1 MVRNH
6 PHPSSFIN
14 RFMSTEVNT
23 TIKLNK
29 VEKAKAA
36 KDGLDVKGE
45 LEHFA
50 KIGWEAVDKT
60 DLETR
65 LKWLGIF
72 YRPVTPGQFM
82 VRMRVPNGFV
92 TSEQM
97 RVLAGAIERYGEE
110 GTADITTRQ
119 NIQLR
124 GVRLEDIPDIFSKFK
139 EVGLT
144 SIQSG
149 MDNVRNLTGSPTAG
163 IDPDELVDTR
173 QMNQKVQDMI
183 TNSGEGNYS
192 FSNLPRKF
200 NIAIEGGRDNSI
212 HAELNDLAFIPAYKD
227 GVLGF
232 NVLVGGYLS
241 AQRCAESIPMG
252 VWIPANDE
260 DVVEFSRAVL
270 TVYTENGGQEGL
282 RASRPKARMMWL
294 IETWGMEKFRAEIAK
309 EFGKTLAD
317 AAPEDEITQD
327 KKDHLGVHPQKQEGY
342 SYVGLHVPMG
352 RLTAEP
358 MFELARLAEVYGN
371 GEIRL
376 TVEQNAIIPHIA
388 NENVE
393 TFLSEPLL
401 EKFTISPSTLTR
413 SVISCTGARYCN
425 FALIET
431 KQRALK
437 LAQEL
442 DLELD
447 IPNRVRLH
455 WTGCPNSCG
464 QPQAGDIGLMGTK
477 VRKDGKAVEGAK
489 IFTGGKV
496 GHGAELGTEI
506 NKGVACEDLK
516 TTLRS
521 LLIEKFDAKLKDG
534 VVIEEP
540 LSVVE
545 IAETPKPDANNSSVN
560 TDIAQ
565 ATKVFFANSWKEAAC
580 SDSEY
585 ILETAEKAGIEIESS
600 CRAGTCGTCTA
611 TVLKGEVT
619 YEQDY
624 DALSDLEPGTIL
636 TCCSKP
642 VSSIVIDA

>member
-1 MVRNH
+1 MT
-6 PHPSSFIN
+6 
-14 RFMSTEVNT
+14 TESNIK
-23 TIKLNK
+23 IKLNK
-29 VEKAKAA
+29 VEKVKAA
-36 KDGLDVKGE
+36 KDGLDVKNE

-50 KIGWEAVDKT
+50 KIGWEALDKG

-65 LKWLGIF
+65 LKWVGLF

-82 VRMRVPNGFV
+82 LRMRLPNGIV

-97 RVLAGAIERYGEE
+97 RVLAKAIERYGED

-124 GVRLEDIPDIFSKFK
+124 GIRLEDIPEIFSRFK

-149 MDNVRNLTGSPTAG
+149 MDNVRNLTGSPVAG
-163 IDPDELVDTR
+163 IDPDELIDTR
-173 QMNQKVQDMI
+173 EMNQKVQDMI
-183 TNSGEGNYS
+183 TNNGEGNYS

-200 NIAIEGGRDNSI
+200 NIAIEGARDNSI

-232 NVLVGGYLS
+232 NILVGGYLS
-241 AQRCAESIPMG
+241 AQRCAESIPLG
-252 VWIPANDE
+252 VWIPANDQ
-260 DVVEFSRAVL
+260 DVVEMSRAIL
-270 TVYTENGGQEGL
+270 TVYTNNGAKEGL

-294 IETWGMEKFRAEIAK
+294 IDTWGVEKFRAEIEK
-309 EFGKTLAD
+309 ELGKSLAD
-317 AAPEDEITQD
+317 AAAKDEITQD
-327 KKDHLGVHPQKQEGY
+327 KKDHLGVHPQKQSGY

-352 RLTAEP
+352 RLAAEP

-401 EKFTISPSTLTR
+401 EQFTINPSTLTR

-442 DLELD
+442 DQELD

-455 WTGCPNSCG
+455 WTGCPNACG

-477 VRKDGKAVEGAK
+477 VRQDGKAVEGVK

-496 GHGAELGTEI
+496 GQGAELGTLI
-506 NKGVACEDLK
+506 NKGVPGDDIKA
-516 TTLRS
+516 TLRN
-521 LLIEKFDAKLKDG
+521 LLIEQFNAKLKDG
-534 VVIEEP
+534 VVIEE
-540 LSVVE
+540 S
-545 IAETPKPDANNSSVN
+545 
-560 TDIAQ
+560 
-565 ATKVFFANSWKEAAC
+565 ATKEPPAITETTAANGKESTASSTTKIFFANSWKEAAC
-580 SDSEY
+580 GENEY
-585 ILETAEKAGIEIESS
+585 ILDAAEKAEIEIESS
-600 CRAGTCGTCTA
+600 CRAGTCGTCSA
-611 TVLKGEVT
+611 KVLKGEVT
-619 YEQDY
+619 YEEDY
-624 DALSDLEPGTIL
+624 DALGSLELGEIL
-636 TCCSKP
+636 TCCAKP

>member
-1 MVRNH
+1 MT
-6 PHPSSFIN
+6 I
-14 RFMSTEVNT
+14 EAE
-23 TIKLNK
+23 IKLNK
-29 VEKAKAA
+29 VEKVKAA
-36 KDGLDVKGE
+36 KDGLDVKHE

-50 KIGWEAVDKT
+50 QIGWEAVDKV

-82 VRMRVPNGFV
+82 LRMRVPNGV
-92 TSEQM
+92 VSSEQM
-97 RVLAGAIERYGEE
+97 RVLASAIERYRED
-110 GTADITTRQ
+110 GTADVTTRQ

-124 GVRLEDIPDIFSKFK
+124 GIRLEDTPDIFRKFK

-149 MDNVRNLTGSPTAG
+149 MDNVRNLTGSPVAG
-163 IDPDELVDTR
+163 IDPDELIDTR
-173 QMNQKVQDMI
+173 VMMQKVQDMI
-183 TNSGEGNYS
+183 TNNGEGNYA

-200 NIAIEGGRDNSI
+200 NIAIEGARDNSI

-227 GVLGF
+227 GQLGF

-241 AQRCAESIPMG
+241 AQRCAESIPLG
-252 VWIPANDE
+252 VWVQANDE
-260 DVVEFSRAVL
+260 EVVAMSRAVL
-270 TVYTENGGQEGL
+270 TVYTKNGGKEGL

-294 IETWGMEKFRAEIAK
+294 IETWGVEKFRQEI
-309 EFGKTLAD
+309 EQELGKPLAD

-327 KKDHLGVHPQKQEGY
+327 KKDHLGVHPQKQSGY

-352 RLTAEP
+352 RLAAEP

-376 TVEQNAIIPHIA
+376 TVEQNVIIPYIA
-388 NENVE
+388 NENVS

-401 EKFTISPSTLTR
+401 KQFTINPSTLTR

-442 DLELD
+442 DQELD
-447 IPNRVRLH
+447 IPDRVRLH

-477 VRKDGKAVEGAK
+477 VRQDGKAVEGAK
-489 IFTGGKV
+489 IFAGGKV
-496 GHGAELGTEI
+496 GKDAELGTVI
-506 NKGVACEDLK
+506 NQGVALDDIK
-516 TTLRS
+516 VTLRN
-521 LLIEKFDAKLKDG
+521 LLIEKFNAKLKDG
-534 VVIEEP
+534 VIIEQP
-540 LSVVE
+540 QT
-545 IAETPKPDANNSSVN
+545 IAEATPANLEKASAV
-560 TDIAQ
+560 TTTT
-565 ATKVFFANSWKEAAC
+565 TKIFFANAWKETAC
-580 SDSEY
+580 NDNEY
-585 ILETAEKAGIEIESS
+585 ILDAAEKAEIEIENS

-611 TVLKGEVT
+611 KVLKGEVT
-619 YEQDY
+619 YEEDY
-624 DALSDLEPGTIL
+624 DALGSLEPGEIL
-636 TCCSKP
+636 TCCAKP

>member
-1 MVRNH
+1 MTIEAD
-6 PHPSSFIN
+6 SK
-14 RFMSTEVNT
+14 
-23 TIKLNK
+23 IKLNK
-29 VEKAKAA
+29 VEKVKAA
-36 KDGLDVKGE
+36 KDGLDVKNE
-45 LEHFA
+45 LDHFA
-50 KIGWEAVDKT
+50 QIGWEAVDKA

-72 YRPVTPGQFM
+72 YRPVTPGKFM
-82 VRMRVPNGFV
+82 LRMRVPNGV
-92 TSEQM
+92 VNSEQM
-97 RVLAGAIERYGEE
+97 RVLASAIERYGEE

-124 GVRLEDIPDIFSKFK
+124 GIRLEDIPEIFARFK

-149 MDNVRNLTGSPTAG
+149 MDNVRNLTGSPVAG
-163 IDPDELVDTR
+163 IDPDELIDTR
-173 QMNQKVQDMI
+173 EMNQKVQDMI
-183 TNSGEGNYS
+183 TNNGEGNYS

-200 NIAIEGGRDNSI
+200 NIAIEGARDNSI

-241 AQRCAESIPMG
+241 AQRCAESIPLG
-252 VWIPANDE
+252 VWVPAEDE
-260 DVVEFSRAVL
+260 AVVKLSRAVL
-270 TVYTENGGQEGL
+270 TVYTENGGKEGL
-282 RASRPKARMMWL
+282 RASRPKARLMWL
-294 IETWGMEKFRAEIAK
+294 IETWGVEKFRESL
-309 EFGKTLAD
+309 EQELGKKLAD
-317 AAPEDEITQD
+317 AAPKDEITQD
-327 KKDHLGVHPQKQEGY
+327 KKDHLGVHPQKQTGF

-352 RLTAEP
+352 RLAAEP
-358 MFELARLAEVYGN
+358 MFELARLAEVYGS

-376 TVEQNAIIPHIA
+376 TVEQNAIIPDVA

-393 TFLSEPLL
+393 TLLSEPLL
-401 EKFTISPSTLTR
+401 QEFSINPTTLTR

-442 DLELD
+442 DRELD

-489 IFTGGKV
+489 IFAGGKV
-496 GHGAELGTEI
+496 GKGAELGTLI
-506 NKGVACEDLK
+506 NKGVAVDELK

-521 LLIEKFDAKLKDG
+521 LLIEQFNAKLKDG
-534 VVIEEP
+534 VTIEEP
-540 LSVVE
+540 QAVVE
-545 IAETPKPDANNSSVN
+545 APKVDSPKKADSSVG
-560 TDIAQ
+560 
-565 ATKVFFANSWKEAAC
+565 TKVFFANSWRESSCA
-580 SDSEY
+580 ENEF
-585 ILETAEKAGIEIESS
+585 ILDAAEKVEIEIESS

-611 TVLKGEVT
+611 KVLKGEVT
-619 YEQDY
+619 YDADY
-624 DALSDLEPGTIL
+624 DALSGLEPGEIL
-636 TCCSKP
+636 TCCAKP

>member
-1 MVRNH
+1 
-6 PHPSSFIN
+6 
-14 RFMSTEVNT
+14 MSTEANT
-23 TIKLNK
+23 KIKLNK
-29 VEKAKAA
+29 VEKVKAE
-36 KDGLDVKGE
+36 KDGLDVKNE

-50 KIGWEAVDKT
+50 KIGWEAVDKV

-82 VRMRVPNGFV
+82 IRMRVPNGV
-92 TSEQM
+92 VSSEQM
-97 RVLAGAIERYGEE
+97 RVLAAGIERYGED
-110 GTADITTRQ
+110 GTADVTTRQ

-124 GVRLEDIPDIFSKFK
+124 GVRLEDTPELFSRFK

-144 SIQSG
+144 SVQSG
-149 MDNVRNLTGSPTAG
+149 MDNVRNLTGSPVAG

-173 QMNQKVQDMI
+173 EMMQKVQDMI
-183 TNSGEGNYS
+183 TNNGEGNYS

-200 NIAIEGGRDNSI
+200 NIAIEGARDNSI

-241 AQRCAESIPMG
+241 AQRCAESIPLG
-252 VWIPANDE
+252 AWIPANDE
-260 DVVEFSRAVL
+260 DVVELSRAVL
-270 TVYTENGGQEGL
+270 TVYNKNGGKEGL
-282 RASRPKARMMWL
+282 RSSRPKARMMWL
-294 IETWGMEKFRAEIAK
+294 VETWGVEKFRQEIEK

-317 AAPEDEITQD
+317 AAPVDEITQD

-352 RLTAEP
+352 RLSAEP

-376 TVEQNAIIPHIA
+376 TVEQNVIIPNIA
-388 NENVE
+388 NENIE

-401 EKFTISPSTLTR
+401 EQFTISPSTLTR

-442 DLELD
+442 DSELD

-477 VRKDGKAVEGAK
+477 VRQDGQAVEGVKVFA
-489 IFTGGKV
+489 GGKV
-496 GHGAELGTEI
+496 GKDAELGTLI
-506 NKGVACEDLK
+506 NKGVAADDIK
-516 TTLRS
+516 ATLRN
-521 LLIEKFDAKLKDG
+521 LLIEKFEAKLKEG
-534 VVIEEP
+534 
-540 LSVVE
+540 VE
-545 IAETPKPDANNSSVN
+545 IESPQPVKEAPKADVETSPASSPS
-560 TDIAQ
+560 T
-565 ATKVFFANSWKEAAC
+565 TKIFFANSWKDVGC
-580 SDSEY
+580 SDNEY
-585 ILETAEKAGIEIESS
+585 ILDAAEKVGIEIENS
-600 CRAGTCGTCTA
+600 CRAGTCGTCSA
-611 TVLKGEVT
+611 KVLKGEVT
-619 YEQDY
+619 YEEDY
-624 DALSDLEPGTIL
+624 DALSGLEAGEIL
-636 TCCSKP
+636 TCCAKP
-642 VSSIVIDA
+642 VSSVVIDA

>member
-1 MVRNH
+1 MT
-6 PHPSSFIN
+6 
-14 RFMSTEVNT
+14 TEADT
-23 TIKLNK
+23 KIKLNK
-29 VEKAKAA
+29 VEKVKAA
-36 KDGLDVKGE
+36 KDGLDVKNE

-50 KIGWEAVDKT
+50 QIGWEAVDKA

-82 VRMRVPNGFV
+82 IRMRVPNGV
-92 TSEQM
+92 VSSEQM
-97 RVLAGAIERYGEE
+97 RILAGAIERYGEE
-110 GTADITTRQ
+110 GTADVTTRQ

-124 GVRLEDIPDIFSKFK
+124 GVRLEDIPEIFRKFK

-149 MDNVRNLTGSPTAG
+149 MDNVRNLTGSPVAG
-163 IDPDELVDTR
+163 IDPDELIDTR
-173 QMNQKVQDMI
+173 EMMQKTQDMI

-200 NIAIEGGRDNSI
+200 NIAIEGARDNSI

-232 NVLVGGYLS
+232 NILVGGYLS
-241 AQRCAESIPMG
+241 AQRCAESIPLG
-252 VWIPANDE
+252 AWIPTNDE
-260 DVVEFSRAVL
+260 DVVELSRAVL
-270 TVYTENGGQEGL
+270 TVYTENGGKEGL
-282 RASRPKARMMWL
+282 RASRPKARLMWL
-294 IETWGMEKFRAEIAK
+294 IETWGMEQFRAEVEK
-309 EFGKTLAD
+309 EFGKTLAE

-352 RLTAEP
+352 RLSAEP

-376 TVEQNAIIPHIA
+376 TVEQNIIIPNIA
-388 NENVE
+388 NENIE

-401 EKFTISPSTLTR
+401 EQFTTAPSTLSR

-425 FALIET
+425 FAIIET
-431 KQRALK
+431 KQRAWK

-442 DLELD
+442 DQELD

-477 VRKDGKAVEGAK
+477 VRVDGKAVEGAK

-496 GHGAELGTEI
+496 GQGAELGTMI
-506 NKGVACEDLK
+506 NKGVACDDLK

-521 LLIEKFDAKLKDG
+521 LLIEKFNAKLKDG

-540 LSVVE
+540 QPTV
-545 IAETPKPDANNSSVN
+545 ETPKPDSEESRDSTTN
-560 TDIAQ
+560 
-565 ATKVFFANSWKEAAC
+565 TKVFFANSWKEAAC
-580 SDSEY
+580 LNNEY
-585 ILETAEKAGIEIESS
+585 ILDTAEKAGIEIENS

-611 TVLKGEVT
+611 KVLKGEVT
-619 YEQDY
+619 YDEDY
-624 DALSDLEPGTIL
+624 DALSGLESGEVL
-636 TCCSKP
+636 TCCAKP
-642 VSSIVIDA
+642 VSLVVVDA

>member
-1 MVRNH
+1 MT
-6 PHPSSFIN
+6 
-14 RFMSTEVNT
+14 TEADSK
-23 TIKLNK
+23 IKLNK
-29 VEKAKAA
+29 VEKVKAA
-36 KDGLDVKGE
+36 KDGLDVKNE

-50 KIGWEAVDKT
+50 RIGWEAVDKA

-72 YRPVTPGQFM
+72 YRPVTPGKFM
-82 VRMRVPNGFV
+82 LRMRVPNGILN
-92 TSEQM
+92 SEQM
-97 RVLAGAIERYGEE
+97 RVLASAIERYGDE

-124 GVRLEDIPDIFSKFK
+124 GIRLEDIPDIFARFK

-149 MDNVRNLTGSPTAG
+149 MDNVRNLTGSPVTG
-163 IDPDELVDTR
+163 IDPNELIDTR
-173 QMNQKVQDMI
+173 VMNQKVQDMI
-183 TNSGEGNYS
+183 TNNGEGNYS

-200 NIAIEGGRDNSI
+200 NIAIEGARDNSI

-241 AQRCAESIPMG
+241 AQRCAESIPLG
-252 VWIPANDE
+252 VWVPAE
-260 DVVEFSRAVL
+260 DDDAVVDLSRAVL
-270 TVYTENGGQEGL
+270 TVYTENGGKEGL
-282 RASRPKARMMWL
+282 RASRPKARLMWL
-294 IETWGMEKFRAEIAK
+294 IETWGVEKFRQALEQELGYA
-309 EFGKTLAD
+309 LAD
-317 AAPEDEITQD
+317 AAPTDEITQD
-327 KKDHLGVHPQKQEGY
+327 KKDHLGIHPQKQEGY
-342 SYVGLHVPMG
+342 SYIGLHVPMG
-352 RLTAEP
+352 RLDAES
-358 MFELARLAEVYGN
+358 MFELTRLAEVYGN

-376 TVEQNAIIPHIA
+376 TVEQNAIIPNIA

-401 EKFTISPSTLTR
+401 DLFSIDPSTLTR

-442 DLELD
+442 DRELD
-447 IPNRVRLH
+447 IPQRVRLH

-489 IFTGGKV
+489 IFAGGKV
-496 GHGAELGTEI
+496 GKEAELGTLI
-506 NKGVACEDLK
+506 DKGVAVDDLK
-516 TTLRS
+516 ATLRN
-521 LLIEKFDAKLKDG
+521 LLIERFNATLKDG
-534 VVIEEP
+534 VVIDEP
-540 LSVVE
+540 QAVVE
-545 IAETPKPDANNSSVN
+545 APKA
-560 TDIAQ
+560 DISEQKDTADT
-565 ATKVFFANSWKEAAC
+565 AVGTKVFFANSWKESSCAENEFVLDA
-580 SDSEY
+580 
-585 ILETAEKAGIEIESS
+585 AEKAGIEIESS

-611 TVLKGEVT
+611 KVLKGEVT
-619 YEQDY
+619 YDSDY
-624 DALSDLEPGTIL
+624 DALSGLETGEIL
-636 TCCSKP
+636 TCCAKP
-642 VSSIVIDA
+642 VSSLVIDA

>member
-1 MVRNH
+1 MT
-6 PHPSSFIN
+6 
-14 RFMSTEVNT
+14 TEANT
-23 TIKLNK
+23 SIKLNK
-29 VEKAKAA
+29 IEKVKAA
-36 KDGLDVKGE
+36 KDGLDVKNE

-50 KIGWEAVDKT
+50 EIGWEALDKVD
-60 DLETR
+60 LQTR

-82 VRMRVPNGFV
+82 VRMRVPNGV
-92 TSEQM
+92 VSSEQM

-124 GVRLEDIPDIFSKFK
+124 GVRLEDIPDIFRKFK

-149 MDNVRNLTGSPTAG
+149 MDNVRNLTGSPVAG
-163 IDPDELVDTR
+163 IDPDELIDTR

-183 TNSGEGNYS
+183 TNNGEGNYA
-192 FSNLPRKF
+192 FTNLPRKF
-200 NIAIEGGRDNSI
+200 NIAIEGARDNSI

-252 VWIPANDE
+252 VWVPAKDE
-260 DVVEFSRAVL
+260 DVVGLSRAIL
-270 TVYTENGGQEGL
+270 TVYTENGGKEGL

-294 IETWGMEKFRAEIAK
+294 IETWGMEKFRAEVEK
-309 EFGKTLAD
+309 EFGKTLAT
-317 AAPEDEITQD
+317 AAPKDEITQD
-327 KKDHLGVHPQKQEGY
+327 KKDHLGVHPQKQSGY

-352 RLTAEP
+352 RLTADY
-358 MFELARLAEVYGN
+358 MFELAKLAEVYGN
-371 GEIRL
+371 SEIRL
-376 TVEQNAIIPHIA
+376 TVEQNVIIPNIA
-388 NENVE
+388 EENIE
-393 TFLSEPLL
+393 TFLSEPML
-401 EKFTISPSTLTR
+401 EKFTINPSTLTR
-413 SVISCTGARYCN
+413 SVISCTGAQYCN

-431 KQRALK
+431 KQRALQ

-442 DLELD
+442 DEELE

-496 GHGAELGTEI
+496 GKGAELGTQI

-521 LLIEKFDAKLKDG
+521 LLIEEFDAKLKDG
-534 VVIEEP
+534 VVIEQPQAIVDSPKSDAPESSDN
-540 LSVVE
+540 SV
-545 IAETPKPDANNSSVN
+545 S
-560 TDIAQ
+560 
-565 ATKVFFANSWKEAAC
+565 ATKIFFANSWKEVAC
-580 SDSEY
+580 SDKEY
-585 ILETAEKAGIEIESS
+585 ILDAAEKVGIEIENS
-600 CRAGTCGTCTA
+600 CRAGTCGTCSA
-611 TVLKGEVT
+611 KILKGEVT
-619 YEQDY
+619 YEEDY
-624 DALSDLEPGTIL
+624 DALSGLESGEIL

-642 VSSIVIDA
+642 VSSVVIDA

>member
-1 MVRNH
+1 MTIEAD
-6 PHPSSFIN
+6 SK
-14 RFMSTEVNT
+14 
-23 TIKLNK
+23 IKLNK
-29 VEKAKAA
+29 VEKVKAA
-36 KDGLDVKGE
+36 KDGLDVKNE
-45 LEHFA
+45 LDHFA
-50 KIGWEAVDKT
+50 QIGWEAVDKA

-72 YRPVTPGQFM
+72 YRPVTPGKFM
-82 VRMRVPNGFV
+82 LRMRVPNGV
-92 TSEQM
+92 VNSEQM
-97 RVLAGAIERYGEE
+97 RVLASAIERYGEE

-124 GVRLEDIPDIFSKFK
+124 GIRLEDIPEIFARFK

-149 MDNVRNLTGSPTAG
+149 MDNVRNLTGSPVAG
-163 IDPDELVDTR
+163 IDPDELIDTR
-173 QMNQKVQDMI
+173 EMNQKVQEMI
-183 TNSGEGNYS
+183 TNNGEGNYS

-200 NIAIEGGRDNSI
+200 NIAIEGARDNSI

-241 AQRCAESIPMG
+241 AQRCAESIPLG
-252 VWIPANDE
+252 VWVPAEDE
-260 DVVEFSRAVL
+260 AVVELSRAVL
-270 TVYTENGGQEGL
+270 TVYTENGGKEGL
-282 RASRPKARMMWL
+282 RASRPKARLMWL
-294 IETWGMEKFRAEIAK
+294 IETWGVEKFRESLEQELGNK
-309 EFGKTLAD
+309 LAD
-317 AAPEDEITQD
+317 AAPKDEITQD
-327 KKDHLGVHPQKQEGY
+327 KKDHLGVHPQKQTGF

-352 RLTAEP
+352 RLAAEP
-358 MFELARLAEVYGN
+358 MFELARLAEVYGS
-371 GEIRL
+371 GEIRF
-376 TVEQNAIIPHIA
+376 TVEQNAIIPDVA

-393 TFLSEPLL
+393 TLLSEPLL
-401 EKFTISPSTLTR
+401 QEFSINPTTLTR

-442 DLELD
+442 DRELD

-477 VRKDGKAVEGAK
+477 VRQDGKAVEGAK
-489 IFTGGKV
+489 IFAGGKV
-496 GHGAELGTEI
+496 GKGAELGTLI
-506 NKGVACEDLK
+506 NKGVAVDELK

-521 LLIEKFDAKLKDG
+521 LLIEQFNAKLKDG
-534 VVIEEP
+534 VTIEEP
-540 LSVVE
+540 QAVVE
-545 IAETPKPDANNSSVN
+545 APKVDSPKKADSSVG
-560 TDIAQ
+560 
-565 ATKVFFANSWKEAAC
+565 TKVFFANSWRESSCA
-580 SDSEY
+580 ENEF
-585 ILETAEKAGIEIESS
+585 ILDAAEKVEIEIESS

-611 TVLKGEVT
+611 KVLKGEVT
-619 YEQDY
+619 YDADY
-624 DALSDLEPGTIL
+624 DALSGLEPGEIL
-636 TCCSKP
+636 TCCAKP

>member
-1 MVRNH
+1 MT
-6 PHPSSFIN
+6 
-14 RFMSTEVNT
+14 TESEIK
-23 TIKLNK
+23 IKLNK
-29 VEKAKAA
+29 VEKVKAA
-36 KDGLDVKGE
+36 KDGLDVKNE

-50 KIGWEAVDKT
+50 RIGWEAVDKA

-82 VRMRVPNGFV
+82 LRMRVPNGV
-92 TSEQM
+92 LNSQQM
-97 RVLAGAIERYGEE
+97 RVLASAIERYGEE

-124 GVRLEDIPDIFSKFK
+124 GIRLEDIPEIFSKFK

-149 MDNVRNLTGSPTAG
+149 MDNVRNLTGSPVAG
-163 IDPDELVDTR
+163 IDPDELIDTR
-173 QMNQKVQDMI
+173 VMNQKVQDMI
-183 TNSGEGNYS
+183 TNNGEGNYS

-200 NIAIEGGRDNSI
+200 NIAIEGARDNSI

-252 VWIPANDE
+252 VWVPANDE
-260 DVVEFSRAVL
+260 EVVELSRAIL
-270 TVYTENGGQEGL
+270 TVYTENGAKEGL

-294 IETWGMEKFRAEIAK
+294 IETWGVEKFRAEIEK
-309 EFGKTLAD
+309 ELGKPLAD
-317 AAPEDEITQD
+317 AAPKDEITQD
-327 KKDHLGVHPQKQEGY
+327 KKDHLGVHPQKQSGY

-358 MFELARLAEVYGN
+358 MFELAKLAEVYGN

-401 EKFTISPSTLTR
+401 KQFTINPNTLTR

-442 DLELD
+442 DQELE

-477 VRKDGKAVEGAK
+477 VRQDGKAVEGAK
-489 IFTGGKV
+489 IFAGGKV
-496 GHGAELGTEI
+496 GKGAELGTLI
-506 NKGVACEDLK
+506 NKGVAVDDLK
-516 TTLRS
+516 VTLRS
-521 LLIEKFDAKLKDG
+521 LLIEQFNAKLKDG
-534 VVIEEP
+534 VTIEEP
-540 LSVVE
+540 QTA
-545 IAETPKPDANNSSVN
+545 IAAPEAPEAPKADSEESSASSTN
-560 TDIAQ
+560 L
-565 ATKVFFANSWKEAAC
+565 ATKVFFANSWKESVC
-580 SDSEY
+580 TENEY
-585 ILETAEKAGIEIESS
+585 ILDAADKSGVEIESS

-611 TVLKGEVT
+611 KVLKGEVT
-619 YEQDY
+619 YEEDY
-624 DALSDLEPGTIL
+624 DALSGLEAGEIL
-636 TCCSKP
+636 TCCAKP
-642 VSSIVIDA
+642 VSSIIIDA

>member
-1 MVRNH
+1 
-6 PHPSSFIN
+6 
-14 RFMSTEVNT
+14 MSTEADT

-29 VEKAKAA
+29 VEKVKAV

-50 KIGWEAVDKT
+50 NIGWEAVDKA

-72 YRPVTPGQFM
+72 YRPVTPGKFM
-82 VRMRVPNGFV
+82 VRMRLPNGV
-92 TSEQM
+92 VSSEQM
-97 RVLAGAIERYGEE
+97 RVLASAIERYGDE

-124 GVRLEDIPDIFSKFK
+124 GVRLEDTPDIFRKFK

-149 MDNVRNLTGSPTAG
+149 MDNVRNLTGSPVAG
-163 IDPDELVDTR
+163 IDPDELIDTR
-173 QMNQKVQDMI
+173 SLNQKVQDMI
-183 TNSGEGNYS
+183 TNSGEGNYA

-200 NIAIEGGRDNSI
+200 NIAIEGARDNSI

-241 AQRCAESIPMG
+241 AQRCAESIPLG
-252 VWIPANDE
+252 VWIEANDAN
-260 DVVEFSRAVL
+260 VVELCRAIL
-270 TVYTENGGQEGL
+270 TVYAENGGKEGL

-294 IETWGMEKFRAEIAK
+294 IETWGVEKFRVEIEK

-317 AAPEDEITQD
+317 AAPKDEITQD
-327 KKDHLGVHPQKQEGY
+327 KKDHLGIHPQKQTGY

-352 RLTAEP
+352 RFTAAQ
-358 MFELARLAEVYGN
+358 MFELARLAEVYGSA
-371 GEIRL
+371 EIRL
-376 TVEQNAIIPHIA
+376 TVEQNVIISHIA
-388 NENVE
+388 NENVDV
-393 TFLSEPLL
+393 FLSEPLL
-401 EKFTISPSTLTR
+401 ATFAINPSSLTR
-413 SVISCTGARYCN
+413 SVISCTGAKYCN

-431 KQRALK
+431 KQRALD

-442 DLELD
+442 DQELD
-447 IPNRVRLH
+447 IPKRVRLH

-477 VRKDGKAVEGAK
+477 VRKDGKAVEGVK
-489 IFTGGKV
+489 IYAGGRV
-496 GHGAELGTEI
+496 GHGAELGNII
-506 NKGVACEDLK
+506 NTGVAAEDIK
-516 TTLRS
+516 STLRS
-521 LLIEKFDAKLKDG
+521 LLIEKFDAKIKDG
-534 VVIEEP
+534 VVIEETSP
-540 LSVVE
+540 VKTSQSDL
-545 IAETPKPDANNSSVN
+545 AEPAGLA
-560 TDIAQ
+560 TDSTENGNV
-565 ATKVFFANSWKEAAC
+565 ATKLFFANSWKEAAC

-585 ILETAEKAGIEIESS
+585 ILDAAEKMGVEIENS
-600 CRAGTCGTCTA
+600 CRAGTCGTCIA

-619 YEQDY
+619 YEEDY
-624 DALSDLEPGTIL
+624 DALSGLEPGEIL

-642 VSSIVIDA
+642 VSSVVLDV

>member
-1 MVRNH
+1 MTAE
-6 PHPSSFIN
+6 SD
-14 RFMSTEVNT
+14 TK
-23 TIKLNK
+23 IKLNK
-29 VEKAKAA
+29 VEKVKAA
-36 KDGLDVKGE
+36 KDGLDVKHE

-50 KIGWEAVDKT
+50 KIGWEAVDKQ

-65 LKWLGIF
+65 LKWMGIF
-72 YRPVTPGQFM
+72 YRPVTPGKFM
-82 VRMRVPNGFV
+82 LRMRVPNGV
-92 TSEQM
+92 LTSEQM
-97 RVLAGAIERYGEE
+97 RVLASAIERYGDE

-124 GVRLEDIPDIFSKFK
+124 GIRLEDIPDIFARFK

-149 MDNVRNLTGSPTAG
+149 MDNVRNLTGSPVAG

-173 QMNQKVQDMI
+173 VMNQKVQDMI
-183 TNSGEGNYS
+183 TNNGEGNYS

-200 NIAIEGGRDNSI
+200 NIAIEGARDNSI

-241 AQRCAESIPMG
+241 AQRCAESIPLG
-252 VWIPANDE
+252 VWVPATDE
-260 DVVEFSRAVL
+260 AVVDLSRAVL
-270 TVYTENGGQEGL
+270 TVYTENGAKEGL

-294 IETWGMEKFRAEIAK
+294 VETWGVEKFRAELEK
-309 EFGKTLAD
+309 ELGQPLAD
-317 AAPEDEITQD
+317 AAPKDEITQD
-327 KKDHLGVHPQKQEGY
+327 KKDHLGVHRQKQPGY

-352 RLTAEP
+352 RLAAEP

-388 NENVE
+388 NENVD

-401 EKFTISPSTLTR
+401 EQFTISPNTLTR

-442 DLELD
+442 DRELD
-447 IPNRVRLH
+447 IPQRVRLH

-477 VRKDGKAVEGAK
+477 VRQDGKAVEGAK
-489 IFTGGKV
+489 IFVGGKV
-496 GHGAELGTEI
+496 GKGAELGTLV
-506 NKGVACEDLK
+506 NKGVALDDIK
-516 TTLRS
+516 TNLRD
-521 LLIEKFDAKLKDG
+521 LLIERFNAKLKDG
-534 VVIEEP
+534 IVIDEPTIESETAPAPPEEK
-540 LSVVE
+540 S
-545 IAETPKPDANNSSVN
+545 TSS
-560 TDIAQ
+560 TT
-565 ATKVFFANSWKEAAC
+565 TKVFFANSWKESLC
-580 SDSEY
+580 SENDY
-585 ILETAEKAGIEIESS
+585 ILDAADKASVEIENS

-611 TVLKGEVT
+611 KVLKGEVT
-619 YEQDY
+619 YEEDY
-624 DALSDLEPGTIL
+624 EALGDLEPGAIL
-636 TCCSKP
+636 TCCAKP

>member
-1 MVRNH
+1 
-6 PHPSSFIN
+6 
-14 RFMSTEVNT
+14 MSIEADTP
-23 TIKLNK
+23 IKLNK
-29 VEKAKAA
+29 VEKVKAA
-36 KDGLDVKGE
+36 KDGLDVKNE

-50 KIGWEAVDKT
+50 KIGWESLEKG

-72 YRPVTPGQFM
+72 HRPVTPGQFM
-82 VRMRVPNGFV
+82 LRMRLPNGV
-92 TSEQM
+92 LNSEQM
-97 RVLAGAIERYGEE
+97 RVLASAIERYGDD

-124 GVRLEDIPDIFSKFK
+124 GIRLEDIPELFNRFK

-149 MDNVRNLTGSPTAG
+149 MDNVRNLTGSPVAG
-163 IDPDELVDTR
+163 IDPDELIDTR
-173 QMNQKVQDMI
+173 VMNQKVQDMI

-200 NIAIEGGRDNSI
+200 NIAIEGARDNSI

-241 AQRCAESIPMG
+241 AQRCAESISMN
-252 VWIPANDE
+252 VWLPAEDE
-260 DVVEFSRAVL
+260 DIVEFSRAVL
-270 TVYTENGGQEGL
+270 TVYTQNGGKEGL

-294 IETWGMEKFRAEIAK
+294 IETWGVEKFRAEIEK
-309 EFGKTLAD
+309 EFGKTLAE
-317 AAPEDEITQD
+317 AAPKDEITQD
-327 KKDHLGVHPQKQEGY
+327 KKDHLGVYPQKQPGY
-342 SYVGLHVPMG
+342 NYVGLHVPMG
-352 RLTAEP
+352 RLTADT

-371 GEIRL
+371 DEIRL

-388 NENVE
+388 DENIE

-401 EKFTISPSTLTR
+401 EQFSITPSTLTR
-413 SVISCTGARYCN
+413 SVISCTGAQYCN

-437 LAQEL
+437 LAREL
-442 DLELD
+442 DEELE
-447 IPNRVRLH
+447 IPQRVRLH

-496 GHGAELGTEI
+496 GKDAELGTLI
-506 NKGVACEDLK
+506 NKGVAAEDLK
-516 TTLRS
+516 SSLRS
-521 LLIEKFDAKLKDG
+521 LLIEQFNAKLKDG
-534 VVIEEP
+534 VVIEDATP
-540 LSVVE
+540 AV
-545 IAETPKPDANNSSVN
+545 ETPKSDSEER
-560 TDIAQ
+560 TTKKIK
-565 ATKVFFANSWKEAAC
+565 TKVFFGNSWKEATC
-580 SDSEY
+580 NEDEY
-585 ILETAEKAGIEIESS
+585 ILDAADKVGVEIENS

-611 TVLKGEVT
+611 KVLKGEVT
-619 YEQDY
+619 YDDDY
-624 DALSDLEPGTIL
+624 DALSSLEPGEIL

>member
-1 MVRNH
+1 
-6 PHPSSFIN
+6 
-14 RFMSTEVNT
+14 MSAQANT
-23 TIKLNK
+23 KIKLNK
-29 VEKAKAA
+29 VEKVKAE
-36 KDGLDVKGE
+36 KDGLDVKHE

-50 KIGWEAVDKT
+50 QIGWEAVDKA

-82 VRMRVPNGFV
+82 IRMRVPNGVV

-97 RVLAGAIERYGEE
+97 RVLAEGIERYDED
-110 GTADITTRQ
+110 GTADVTTRQ

-124 GVRLEDIPDIFSKFK
+124 GVRLEDVPELFSRFK

-149 MDNVRNLTGSPTAG
+149 MDNVRNLTGSPVAG

-173 QMNQKVQDMI
+173 QMMQKVQDMI
-183 TNSGEGNYS
+183 TNNGEGNYS

-200 NIAIEGGRDNSI
+200 NIAIEGARDNSI

-232 NVLVGGYLS
+232 NILVGGYLS
-241 AQRCAESIPMG
+241 AQRCAESIPLG
-252 VWIPANDE
+252 AWIPANDE
-260 DVVEFSRAVL
+260 DVVELSRAVL

-282 RASRPKARMMWL
+282 RTSRPKARMMWL
-294 IETWGMEKFRAEIAK
+294 VETWGVEKFRQEIAK
-309 EFGKTLAD
+309 EFGKPLAD

-327 KKDHLGVHPQKQEGY
+327 KKDHLGIHPQKQEGY
-342 SYVGLHVPMG
+342 SYVGLHIPMG
-352 RLTAEP
+352 RLSAEP

-376 TVEQNAIIPHIA
+376 TVEQNVIIPNIA
-388 NENVE
+388 NENIE

-401 EKFTISPSTLTR
+401 KQFTIAPSTLTR

-442 DLELD
+442 DSELD
-447 IPNRVRLH
+447 LPNRVRLH

-477 VRKDGKAVEGAK
+477 VRQDGQAVEGVK

-496 GHGAELGTEI
+496 GKGAELGTLI
-506 NKGVACEDLK
+506 NKGVAANDIK
-516 TTLRS
+516 ATLRN

-534 VVIEEP
+534 VEIEEP
-540 LSVVE
+540 QPVVE
-545 IAETPKPDANNSSVN
+545 APKADVETSPASSPS
-560 TDIAQ
+560 TI
-565 ATKVFFANSWKEAAC
+565 KIFFANSWKEAGC
-580 SDSEY
+580 SDNEY
-585 ILETAEKAGIEIESS
+585 ILDSAEKAGIEIENS

-611 TVLKGEVT
+611 KVLKGEVT
-619 YEQDY
+619 YEEDY
-624 DALSDLEPGTIL
+624 EALSGIEAGEIL
-636 TCCSKP
+636 TCCAKP
-642 VSSIVIDA
+642 ASSVVIDA

>member
-1 MVRNH
+1 MT
-6 PHPSSFIN
+6 
-14 RFMSTEVNT
+14 TEADSKT
-23 TIKLNK
+23 KIKLNK
-29 VEKAKAA
+29 VEKVKAA
-36 KDGLDVKGE
+36 KDGLDVKNE

-50 KIGWEAVDKT
+50 KIGWEAVDKA

-72 YRPVTPGQFM
+72 YRPVTPGKFM
-82 VRMRVPNGFV
+82 LRMRVPNGILN
-92 TSEQM
+92 SEQM
-97 RVLAGAIERYGEE
+97 RVLASAIERYGDE

-124 GVRLEDIPDIFSKFK
+124 GIHLEDIPEIFARFK

-149 MDNVRNLTGSPTAG
+149 MDNVRNLTGSPVAG

-173 QMNQKVQDMI
+173 VMNQKVQDMI
-183 TNSGEGNYS
+183 TNNGEGNYA

-200 NIAIEGGRDNSI
+200 NIAIEGARDNSI

-227 GVLGF
+227 RVLGF

-241 AQRCAESIPMG
+241 AQRCAESIPLG
-252 VWIPANDE
+252 VWLPAE
-260 DVVEFSRAVL
+260 DDAVVDLSRAVL
-270 TVYTENGGQEGL
+270 TVYTENGGKEGL
-282 RASRPKARMMWL
+282 RTSRPKARLMWL
-294 IETWGMEKFRAEIAK
+294 IETWGVEKFRQSLEQ
-309 EFGKTLAD
+309 ELGYSLAD
-317 AAPEDEITQD
+317 AAPKDEITQD
-327 KKDHLGVHPQKQEGY
+327 KKDHLGVHPQKQSGY
-342 SYVGLHVPMG
+342 SYIGMHVPMG
-352 RLTAEP
+352 RLSAEP

-376 TVEQNAIIPHIA
+376 TVEQNAIIPYVA
-388 NENVE
+388 DENVE

-401 EKFTISPSTLTR
+401 EEFSISPSTLTR

-442 DLELD
+442 DRELD
-447 IPNRVRLH
+447 LPNRVRLH

-489 IFTGGKV
+489 IFAGGKV
-496 GHGAELGTEI
+496 GHGAELGTLI
-506 NKGVACEDLK
+506 DKGVATDDLK
-516 TTLRS
+516 ATLRS
-521 LLIEKFDAKLKDG
+521 LLIEKFNATLKEG

-540 LSVVE
+540 QTVVE
-545 IAETPKPDANNSSVN
+545 APKADIPQKSSK
-560 TDIAQ
+560 IG
-565 ATKVFFANSWKEAAC
+565 TKVFFANSWKESSC
-580 SDSEY
+580 GENEF
-585 ILETAEKAGIEIESS
+585 ILDAAEKAEIEIESS

-611 TVLKGEVT
+611 KVLKGEVT
-619 YEQDY
+619 YDSDY
-624 DALSDLEPGTIL
+624 DALSGLEPGEIL
-636 TCCSKP
+636 TCCAKP